1 MNFSECQTATDAVAD
16 AGQYEERQSLLNSLS
31 FRFAMDAAALP
42 ADKVR
47 RQKRLQNRAKDRQKR
62 FAFHAGRV

>member
-31 FRFAMDAAALP
+31 FRVAMEVP
-42 ADKVR
+42 ADKMK
-47 RQKRLQNRAKDRQKR
+47 RQKRLQNRAKDQKK
-62 FAFHAGRV
+62 FAFHAGRI